1 MADFLLEIGLDE
13 IPARMI
19 DGAEEEL
26 HRRLAELLARE
37 SLCDSPQI
45 ERYSTPRRL
54 AVLARDVRE
63 AQADQESVEKG
74 PSVAVAYKDGKPAVP
89 AIKFAEKWGVDVNSL
104 DRVKDAKGEYISA
117 KVTKKGRTA
126 EQILSELLPKE

>member
-1 MADFLLEIGLDE
+1 MADFLLEIGLEE

-26 HRRLAELLARE
+26 QRRLAELLTRE
-37 SLCDSPQI
+37 SLADSPQI

-63 AQADQESVEKG
+63 AQADSEQVEKG
-74 PSVAVAYKDGKPAVP
+74 PSVQIAYKNGEPQMP
-89 AIKFAEKWGVDVNSL
+89 AIKFAEKWGIEVSKL
-104 DRVKDAKGEYISA
+104 ERVKDAKSENIA
-117 KVTKKGRTA
+117 ARVTKKGRIA
-126 EQILSELLPKE
+126 DQI